1 MDNKKILFCTFF
13 LILSGILINNIEDF
27 IYQNNSKGDL
37 QNVGHYNE
45 SSTAPFGTLTPSQSE
60 EGNLGRINKLSL
72 SNSMGVVVNI
82 TGIGLTSYPREN
94 LTLNFELYDINLSR
108 TIEFDENNPASFLIN
123 YTKSNGVMDNGT
135 LVNHIDFN
143 NNSKKYNGIIGISVL
158 TEGTYNITIYINLLN
173 YTIIPY
179 TFSLTIKALTY
190 MDNIGFSDP
199 GGVISGPSYYS
210 FIGNNISIEFRLR
223 EMGVNI
229 SYVLAEDNQTTYQ
242 IVYSKITGTRENGIL
257 SNQINLDNIR
267 TRYSGIIETSNLSIG
282 TYIITIN
289 ISLLNYTIVLYSFRL
304 TVIEKH
310 EVLMF
315 ISKPREIIAGE
326 KLTVIIFAQYGEN
339 SEFYF
344 LERTYIKL
352 KLYKNDGELIFTS
365 KRRTDDLGR
374 AYFVLIPPLYTNN
387 ISISV
392 ELPSAWN
399 HEGLMLEITDI
410 KIIPSLNFIVMLTFL
425 IGLIISFAIASIFLY
440 IKLIIPNK
448 RKKNR
453 IVNELKQTF
462 EDLSKINCIFIIS
475 KKNGKSIFNKSFI
488 SKKINQEKVRNY
500 ISSLSNFNITV
511 KSQKTLSEI
520 KYKDKILLIADGSH
534 IRVSLVL
541 SKKSST
547 ILKNNLKEFI
557 YSFENYYENTLK
569 NLHDKLIPFRE
580 IENILEDKLNIFNII
595 PHKIEND
602 FLDNIPTL
610 KSDSKDFPAK
620 NGLNLT
626 TDSINLFYK
635 TVNLIRKTG
644 KNFFYISTLLNEFSK
659 STHKGIIKFFV
670 CVNELRDK
678 GFFTTMLEQN
688 QNAPF

>member
-229 SYVLAEDNQTTYQ
+229 SNILAEDNQTTYQ
-242 IVYSKITGTRENGIL
+242 IVYSKITGTRENRIL

-410 KIIPSLNFIVMLTFL
+410 KIIPSLNFI
-425 IGLIISFAIASIFLY
+425 
-440 IKLIIPNK
+440 
-448 RKKNR
+448 
-453 IVNELKQTF
+453 
-462 EDLSKINCIFIIS
+462 
-475 KKNGKSIFNKSFI
+475 
-488 SKKINQEKVRNY
+488 
-500 ISSLSNFNITV
+500 
-511 KSQKTLSEI
+511 
-520 KYKDKILLIADGSH
+520 
-534 IRVSLVL
+534 
-541 SKKSST
+541 
-547 ILKNNLKEFI
+547 
-557 YSFENYYENTLK
+557 
-569 NLHDKLIPFRE
+569 
-580 IENILEDKLNIFNII
+580 
-595 PHKIEND
+595 
-602 FLDNIPTL
+602 
-610 KSDSKDFPAK
+610 
-620 NGLNLT
+620 
-626 TDSINLFYK
+626 
-635 TVNLIRKTG
+635 
-644 KNFFYISTLLNEFSK
+644 
-659 STHKGIIKFFV
+659 
-670 CVNELRDK
+670 
-678 GFFTTMLEQN
+678 
-688 QNAPF
+688 